1 MQGMNQVTTVS
12 DKTGLAPG
20 TLIHVGQ
27 PSGTPGRIT
36 AIDYSRDFLEEFK
49 VHTIE
54 DLLPC
59 RQRKSITWVNIEGLN
74 NIGFIESLGAH
85 FDIHPLILEDI
96 LNTHQR
102 PKIEEHEQYLFLALK
117 HVSIDPHELAVDY
130 EQVSI
135 LIFEDFVFTFRER
148 SDDLFQPIRARLTQE
163 KGRLRGNGVDYLAY
177 VILDNIVDNYFSL
190 QDALDTILESVEED
204 LLARPGPETLAV
216 IQRIKRELIF
226 IRRSISPVREILT
239 ELLRSD
245 SPLIQEKMHVYYRD
259 ILDHAV
265 RLLESI
271 DAYRD
276 LITGMLDVYL
286 SSVSNRM
293 NEIMKVLTVFASIFI
308 PLTFVAGIYGMN
320 FEYMPELKWKWSYP
334 ILWLFFVLVPIFLLV
349 YFRRKKWL

>member
-1 MQGMNQVTTVS
+1 MNKVTTVS

-27 PSGTPGRIT
+27 APDTPGRIT
-36 AIDYSRDFLEEFK
+36 AIDYARDFLEEFE
-49 VHTIE
+49 VHRVE

-85 FDIHPLILEDI
+85 FDIHPLVLEDI

-117 HVSIDPHELAVDY
+117 HVSIDPDELAVDY
-130 EQVSI
+130 EQVSM

-148 SDDLFQPIRARLTQE
+148 SDDLFQPVRDRLTQE
-163 KGRLRGNGVDYLAY
+163 KSRLRGNGVDYLAY

-190 QDALDTILESVEED
+190 QDALDIILESVEED
-204 LLARPGPETLAV
+204 LLAQPGPETLAL
-216 IQRIKRELIF
+216 IQRVKRELIF

-259 ILDHAV
+259 ILDHAI

-334 ILWLFFVLVPIFLLV
+334 VLWLFFVLVPIFLLV